1 MNDGKGWLRAAEPGM
16 SRQRRATRAGATAC
30 AELTEPLRFFIS
42 TSRAGLD
49 RRLVTIVF
57 DMKYTPTW
65 GLVNWHEITSGTK
78 PVQQG

>member
-1 MNDGKGWLRAAEPGM
+1 MNDGKGWLRATEPGM
-16 SRQRRATRAGATAC
+16 SRQRRKSKAAGISARAN
-30 AELTEPLRFFIS
+30 LTGLPFFIS